1 MLLHLQCV
9 QINMEIKR
17 QLENLK
23 KKTLFLTK
31 SVLNTNCAN
40 CTVFIK
46 YLNKFN
52 LTRLRASFRNYSLI
66 LWTYKLYIRITN
78 FVWQT
83 GTEVRTSR
91 DWSPPNDIDV
101 TPGPVCSVTNKL
113 WNIYRMTLCLQ
124 FWVLIVQ
131 WSFETAFVQC
141 TQTHLS

>member
-1 MLLHLQCV
+1 MLLNLQCV

-66 LWTYKLYIRITN
+66 LWPYKLYIRITN

-91 DWSPPNDIDV
+91 DWSPSNDIDV
-101 TPGPVCSVTNKL
+101 TPGLYVVWPINSG
-113 WNIYRMTLCLQ
+113 IYRMTACFK
-124 FWVLIVQ
+124 FWVLIIQ
-131 WSFETAFVQC
+131 WSFETVFVQC
-141 TQTHLS
+141 TQTNLS